1 MPIDI
6 DPSFRKS
13 GAQAR
18 ARRKRRQQIRLA
30 VGGGVLVL
38 GLLIGGG
45 AWLLTRGGDTDTEI
59 ATLPEDPGT
68 APVAEDIDGIE
79 DDVVFAQTEESAES
93 GIVASV
99 ASFIDLRRDPM
110 ILRLEQGGAES
121 AIRTD
126 PGPAGLSAAR
136 VGLAGEQRLS
146 VLREPLVIGEMRLTA
161 TLPSTREDFALFQ
174 AQRAQ
179 GMAELAEQ
187 DDPETDPGEVAAGET
202 VEVSGEDGS
211 WGSLIGEDGGAAESD
226 AAVYVETRIENTTSV
241 ALMLR
246 QDQRAPLYD
255 DIIVVTRTERALD
268 EILISNGFSKE
279 QAERIAAAARR
290 IGGLPDA
297 PLGPGSIVALRVRND
312 TMGQTLLQASVYGP
326 DGYLFSLA
334 QTGIGRFAP
343 AADPWIEVDLLAR
356 SGAIRREAVQNAEV
370 RLLDAV
376 YGAGIRNGLST
387 TMVGELIVMMSQV
400 FDLDRFAA
408 EGDAFTLVYATEPGR
423 DGTGTG
429 QILYAAIEG
438 PSGEMRCYVWQDEE
452 NGWGCYDFERGG
464 GGGAGQLGGGFIVP
478 VSGTKTSDFGP
489 RWHPILKQNRNH
501 NGVDWAAPTGTPVYA
516 AGPGRVSYAG
526 VAGGYG
532 NVVYIDHGG
541 SETRYAHLNAFADL
555 GKTGAQVQAGDL
567 IGYVGTT
574 GRSTGPHLHFELRV
588 GGQPVDPLSHVGV
601 SSGGQPGSDAVE
613 ALVNQIIRVESAGRA
628 DAKNPLST
636 ATGLGQFIESTWL
649 RMMRDYR
656 PDLVRTMTR
665 AQLLALRTDPALS
678 REMVRNLA
686 RENEAFLRARGHQIT
701 PGRLYLAHFLGPAG
715 ANKALNANPANTV
728 LVEMGS
734 SVVNANPF
742 LRGKTIAD
750 LRAWADRKMVGAGSA
765 PAYGVGSSAPVRAV
779 IPQEVSDYRETID
792 RFIDGLED
800 I

>member
-1 MPIDI
+1 M
-6 DPSFRKS
+6 
-13 GAQAR
+13 
-18 ARRKRRQQIRLA
+18 RLA
-30 VGGGVLVL
+30 IGGGVLAALLLAVGIMW
-38 GLLIGGG
+38 GLM
-45 AWLLTRGGDTDTEI
+45 RGGTADDDL
-59 ATLPEDPGT
+59 AALGPEDGSVAGT
-68 APVAEDIDGIE
+68 EETAGADFGID
-79 DDVVFAQTEESAES
+79 DDAVFEQTEATAES

-110 ILRLEQGGAES
+110 ILRLDQGGAET

-146 VLREPLVIGEMRLTA
+146 ILREALVMGEMRLTA
-161 TLPSTREDFALFQ
+161 TLPSTRQDFALFQ

-179 GMAELAEQ
+179 GMAELVDQ
-187 DDPETDPGEVAAGET
+187 PDPGAEPEEVEAGET
-202 VEVSGEDGS
+202 IAVDGEDGS
-211 WGSLIGEDGGAAESD
+211 WGSLIGEDGGKAETD
-226 AAVYVETRIENTTSV
+226 EAVYIDTRIENTTSM

-246 QDQRAPLYD
+246 QDQRGLLYD
-255 DIIVVTRTERALD
+255 DIIVVTRAERALS
-268 EILISNGFSKE
+268 EILTTNGFSE
-279 QAERIAAAARR
+279 EDAGRISAAATR
-290 IGGLPDA
+290 IGGLA
-297 PLGPGSIVALRVRND
+297 EEPLPPGSIVALRVRPD
-312 TMGQTLLQASVYGP
+312 PGSLTLLQVSFYGP
-326 DGYLFSLA
+326 DGYMFSLA
-334 QTGIGRFAP
+334 QTGAGRFAP
-343 AADPWIEVDLLAR
+343 AADPWIEVDLLAQ
-356 SGAIRREAVQNAEV
+356 SGDIRRDAVQNAEI

-408 EGDAFTLVYATEPGR
+408 EGDTFTLVYATEPGR
-423 DGTGTG
+423 EGTGPG

-438 PSGEMRCYVWQDEE
+438 PSGDMHCYVWEDDQ

-464 GGGAGQLGGGFIVP
+464 GGAGQLGGGLVVP
-478 VSGTKTSDFGP
+478 VSGTKTSGFGP

-501 NGVDWAAPTGTPVYA
+501 NGVDWAAPTGTPIYA

-532 NVVYIDHGG
+532 NVIYIDHGG

-555 GKTGAQVQAGDL
+555 GRTGAQVQGGDL

-588 GGQPVDPLSHVGV
+588 GGQPVDPLTYVGA
-601 SSGGQPGSDAVE
+601 STGGQPGSDAVE
-613 ALVNQIIRVESAGRA
+613 ALVNQIIQVESGGRA
-628 DAKNPLST
+628 DAKNTRST

-656 PDLVRTMTR
+656 PDLVRTMSR

-686 RENEAFLRARGHQIT
+686 RENEAYLRARGHQIT

-715 ANKALNANPANTV
+715 ADKALKANPANTV
-728 LVEMGS
+728 LAEMGS

-742 LRGKTIAD
+742 LRGKTISD
-750 LRAWADRKMVGAGSA
+750 LRAWADRKMVGAGNA
-765 PAYGVGSSAPVRAV
+765 PAPGAGLISSTVRAV
-779 IPQEVSDYRETID
+779 VPQEVKDYRETID
-792 RFIDGLED
+792 GFLEGLED
-800 I
+800 